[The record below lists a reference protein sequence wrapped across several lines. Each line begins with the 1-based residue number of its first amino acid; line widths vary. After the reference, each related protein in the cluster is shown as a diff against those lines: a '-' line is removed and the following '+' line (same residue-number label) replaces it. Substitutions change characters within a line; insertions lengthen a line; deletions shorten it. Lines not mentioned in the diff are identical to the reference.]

1 MARTVVVQTID
12 TKNHQ
17 RQDYTVKNIFLAYP
31 SKQKSLTFINGTA
44 SERTILAGTLVGVLA
59 SDPTVADSVQSDGT
73 SGTEVPFG
81 ILLDDLVIPAGA
93 SEELDALVGWNG
105 IVYADCIVL
114 EKSGDTLETPITGS
128 TSIVLGLTIKNA
140 LLSSNS
146 LLQIE
151 DAATNISGYKDAQV

>member
-1 MARTVVVQTID
+1 MARVVVTQTID

-31 SKQKSLTFINGTA
+31 SKQKKLTFVNGT
-44 SERTILAGTLVGVLA
+44 SSIRTILAGTLVGVTA
-59 SDPTVADSVQSDGT
+59 ADPTIASPVKSDGT
-73 SGTEVPFG
+73 NGSEVPFG
-81 ILLDDLVIPAGA
+81 IVLDDIVIDAGVN
-93 SEELDALVGWNG
+93 EEVDALVGWNG

-114 EKSGDTLETPITGS
+114 EKSGDTLDTVMAGS
-128 TSIVLGLTIKNA
+128 GSIVEGLTIRNA